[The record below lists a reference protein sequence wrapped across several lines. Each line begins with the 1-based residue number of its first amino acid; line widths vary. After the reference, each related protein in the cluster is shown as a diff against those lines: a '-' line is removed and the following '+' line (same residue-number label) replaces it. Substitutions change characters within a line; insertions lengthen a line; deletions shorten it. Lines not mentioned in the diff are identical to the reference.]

1 MSMQASAS
9 PDLQRLLERQ
19 RVAFSREPYPGL
31 AARKDKL
38 RRLRTALR
46 RDQDRLAEAM
56 SLDFGGRS
64 ALESKM
70 ADVLGPVLEIN
81 HALRH
86 LRAWM
91 KPQRRA
97 TELLFFSNR
106 AWIEYQPKGVVGIIA
121 PWNFP
126 GYLAL
131 GPLIAALAAG
141 NRAMI
146 KMSEFAPNTTSA
158 IRVLLAGCFA
168 EDEVAV
174 VGGDAEI
181 GKAFA
186 ALPFDHLVFTGSTE
200 VGRAVMRAAAD
211 NLVPVTLELGGKSPA
226 IVSRSADLRAA
237 ARKVAHGRLF
247 NAGQVCVAPDYALV
261 PREKLQE
268 FSEAVVSAFQAMVP
282 EPAED
287 PHYTSVITPRHV
299 ARLHELLADARA
311 LGATVAASAEP
322 DPGSR
327 RLPLHVVTGVTDAMR
342 IAQEEIFGPILPVL
356 PYERIDDAIAYV
368 AARPRPLA
376 LYYFGSDAEESDAI
390 SRRTHAGGITI
401 NDWGWH
407 VFQHDLPF
415 GGVGAS
421 GMGTYHGREGFHALS
436 HCKSVFA
443 AHRFFPVHL
452 FYPPYGRFVQRL
464 ALRVFLGN
472 GARPRD

>member
-1 MSMQASAS
+1 MSMQAPAS

-19 RVAFSREPYPGL
+19 RAAFGREPYPGL
-31 AARKDKL
+31 AARRDKL
-38 RRLRTALR
+38 RRLRAALR
-46 RDQDRLAEAM
+46 RDQDLLSDAM

-91 KPQRRA
+91 KPQRRE

-146 KMSEFAPNTTSA
+146 KMSEFAPSTTEA
-158 IRVLLAGCFA
+158 LRVLLGECFA

-174 VGGDAEI
+174 VSGDAEV

-186 ALPFDHLVFTGSTE
+186 ALPFDHLIFTGSTE
-200 VGRAVMRAAAD
+200 VGRSIMRAAAE
-211 NLVPVTLELGGKSPA
+211 NLVPLTLELGGKSPA

-261 PREKLQE
+261 PRERVEE
-268 FSEAVVSAFQAMVP
+268 FAAAVVQSFSAMVP
-282 EPAED
+282 EPAD
-287 PHYTSVITPRHV
+287 DAHYTSIVTPRHV
-299 ARLHELLADARA
+299 ARLQALLADARA
-311 LGATVAASAEP
+311 LGAKVLASAEP
-322 DPGSR
+322 DPASR
-327 RLPLHVVTGVTDAMR
+327 RIPLQVLTGVTDAMR
-342 IAQEEIFGPILPVL
+342 VAREEIFGPILPVL
-356 PYERIDDAIAYV
+356 PYDRIEDAIEYI

-376 LYYFGSDAEESDAI
+376 LYFFGTDEEEASAV

-415 GGVGAS
+415 GGIGAS
-421 GMGTYHGREGFHALS
+421 GMGTYHGREGFLALS
-436 HCKSVFA
+436 
-443 AHRFFPVHL
+443 
-452 FYPPYGRFVQRL
+452 
-464 ALRVFLGN
+464 
-472 GARPRD
+472 

>member
-9 PDLQRLLERQ
+9 PDLQRLLARQ
-19 RVAFSREPYPGL
+19 RAAFSREPYPGL
-31 AARKDKL
+31 AARKEKL
-38 RRLRTALR
+38 RRLRAALR
-46 RDQDRLAEAM
+46 RDQDLLSEAM
-56 SLDFGGRS
+56 SLDFGGRP

-70 ADVLGPVLEIN
+70 ADILGPVLEIN

-91 KPQRRA
+91 KPQRRE

-106 AWIEYQPKGVVGIIA
+106 AWIEYQPKGIVGIIA

-146 KMSEFAPNTTSA
+146 KMSEFAPRTA
-158 IRVLLAGCFA
+158 EALRVLLGECFA

-174 VGGDAEI
+174 VSGGAEV
-181 GKAFA
+181 GQAFA
-186 ALPFDHLVFTGSTE
+186 ALPFDHLIFTGSTE
-200 VGRAVMRAAAD
+200 VGRAVMRAAAE
-211 NLVPVTLELGGKSPA
+211 NLVPLTLELGGKSPA
-226 IVSRSADLRAA
+226 IVSRSANLRVA

-261 PREKLQE
+261 PREHMEE
-268 FSEAVVSAFQAMVP
+268 FAAAVVQSFSAMVP
-282 EPAED
+282 EPAGD
-287 PHYTSVITPRHV
+287 AHYTSIVTPRHV
-299 ARLHELLADARA
+299 ARLQELLADARA
-311 LGATVAASAEP
+311 LGAKVLASAEP

-327 RLPLHVVTGVTDAMR
+327 RIPLHVLTGVTDAMR
-342 IAQEEIFGPILPVL
+342 VAREEIFGPILPVL
-356 PYERIDDAIAYV
+356 PYDRIEDAIQYV
-368 AARPRPLA
+368 GSRPRPLA
-376 LYYFGSDAEESDAI
+376 LYYFGRDAEEASAI
-390 SRRTHAGGITI
+390 SRRTHAGGITM

-415 GGVGAS
+415 GGIGAS

-436 HCKSVFA
+436 HGKAMFA
-443 AHRFFPVHL
+443 AHRLFPVHF

-464 ALRVFLGN
+464 ALRLFLGD
-472 GARPRD
+472 GQGRRR

>member
-1 MSMQASAS
+1 MDASA
-9 PDLQRLLERQ
+9 LQSLLGRQ
-19 RVAFSREPYPGL
+19 RAAFDREPYPTRS
-31 AARKDKL
+31 ARQEKL
-38 RRLRTALR
+38 RSLRAALR
-46 RDQDRLAEAM
+46 RHQDHLCDAM

-64 ALESKM
+64 RLESKM

-91 KPQRRA
+91 KPQRRQ

-131 GPLIAALAAG
+131 GPLITALAAG

-146 KMSEFAPNTTSA
+146 KMSEFAPNAADA
-158 IRVLLAGCFA
+158 IRTLLSECFE

-174 VGGDAEI
+174 VTGNAEV

-247 NAGQVCVAPDYALV
+247 NAGQVCVSPDYALV
-261 PREKLQE
+261 PREHLQE
-268 FSEAVVSAFQAMVP
+268 FAAAVKTAFQVMVP
-282 EPAED
+282 EPGDD
-287 PHYTSVITPRHV
+287 PHYTSIVSPKHM
-299 ARLHELLADARA
+299 ARLRELLADARA
-311 LGATVAASAEP
+311 LGATVTACGES
-322 DPGSR
+322 GSDSQ

-342 IAQEEIFGPILPVL
+342 IAREEIFGPILPVL
-356 PYERIDDAIAYV
+356 PYDRIDDAIAYV
-368 AARPRPLA
+368 VGRPRPLA
-376 LYYFGSDAEESDAI
+376 LYYFGNDSAEASAI
-390 SRRTHAGGITI
+390 GTRTHAGGVTM

-415 GGVGAS
+415 GGIGAS
-421 GMGTYHGREGFHALS
+421 GMGTYHGREGFLSLS
-436 HCKSVFA
+436 HGKAVFST
-443 AHRFFPVHL
+443 HRLFPVHF
-452 FYPPYGRFVQRL
+452 FYPPYGRFVQTL
-464 ALRVFLGN
+464 ALRMFLGSSKED
-472 GARPRD
+472 RR